1 MKQKKTLTDFKAE
14 NERLPSDREIFVCGF
29 RSGARFSEYVGCA
42 FGGPSPFRQG
52 MSVFCMAT
60 DTHRAAC
67 ARGLKAG
74 KAAKRKYEAMM
85 LNPPEETHERKRS

>member
-42 FGGPSPFRQG
+42 FGGPSP
-52 MSVFCMAT
+52 
-60 DTHRAAC
+60 RALLRLFAP
-67 ARGLKAG
+67 
-74 KAAKRKYEAMM
+74 KR
-85 LNPPEETHERKRS
+85 PPIAVEQSTL